1 MRPKIIVPT
10 YAEFVEMDTTELI
23 AFRVELVDAA
33 QSIQTQLQEAANEG
47 HPDPIWTARSQTAL
61 SHMRRGLAT
70 IKAELA
76 KRNGSNSPAALTDH
90 IQEAFGALD
99 ILRNTLK
106 QANVLFAAVEALLD
120 DDNDNNWARLEDL
133 VQYAEPMD

>member
-33 QSIQTQLQEAANEG
+33 QSIQTQLQEAETEG
-47 HPDPIWTARSQTAL
+47 NPDPIWTARSQTAL

-76 KRNGSNSPAALTDH
+76 KRNGSNSPAPLTDH

-99 ILRNTLK
+99 VLRNTLK
-106 QANVLFAAVEALLD
+106 QANALFAAVESLLK
-120 DDNDNNWARLEDL
+120 DDNDNNWARLEDM